1 MTEYKIIEE
10 VFCNSEKA
18 TKIVKEVQELIR
30 DGWQPCGEVCLSN
43 FSHSDGSGTTRIAQP
58 ILKKAGN
65 ITDYV
70 LIRGYVG
77 ESMHTLI
84 ENHLLKG
91 YELFGNLKSVG
102 LGVYYQVVIKR
113 MQLIPDLL

>member
-10 VFCNSEKA
+10 TISNSDKA

-30 DGWQPCGEVCLSN
+30 DGWQPSGDICLSK
-43 FSHSDGSGTTRIAQP
+43 FSHSDGSGTTWIAQSM
-58 ILKKAGN
+58 IKKAGN

-70 LIRGYVG
+70 LIRGYVS
-77 ESMHTLI
+77 ESMHTLL

-102 LGVYYQVVIKR
+102 FGIYYQVLIKR
-113 MQLIPDLL
+113 AVENLI